1 VSPMESLKHWKGKQ
15 VLWKLLLEAGYTVI
29 EDEHPHPVLTQ
40 LGERQ
45 YIFDIFAQKQ
55 GQLFAFEVEGFK
67 GHSTKRDFQKM
78 KIRDDYIAGQKIK
91 TVRIQLADLVGKK
104 KQPTDL
110 ILQEIEWQLN
120 K

>member
-1 VSPMESLKHWKGKQ
+1 MESLRHWKGKQ

-45 YIFDIFAQKQ
+45 YVFDIFAHKD
-55 GQLFAFEVEGFK
+55 GRLYAFEVDGKK
-67 GHSTKRDFQKM
+67 GHSTKTDLHKM
-78 KIRDDYIAGQKIK
+78 KIRDEYMAGEKI
-91 TVRIQLADLVGKK
+91 TTIRIQLDDLVGKK

-110 ILQEIEWQLN
+110 ILQEIAYQ
-120 K
+120 KMR